1 MASPATE
8 VAILPLSPGATIEDA
23 SSSAGKT
30 WKSIVDT
37 LLAQEG
43 CQHVY
48 WGRQVEARN
57 TVDLFIDWD
66 SVGSHKQFM
75 ATPVYEPFVHKFS
88 LICDGEITVYHAHF
102 TPHTPSSALSRIP
115 QPSTEY
121 ITFYFPSNLSDRD
134 RSSWD
139 QVFSKFTQTLA
150 RHADGFNAFA
160 SGWVVEELYDE
171 AVMGTAAVFA
181 AVFEWNSVESH
192 NKYRETKEFKESIIG
207 LRNASKARYMHHVTF
222 QTG

>member
-1 MASPATE
+1 MASLATE
-8 VAILPLSPGATIEDA
+8 VATLPLSPRATIEDA

-37 LLAQEG
+37 ILAQEG

-48 WGRQVEARN
+48 WGRQVETPN
-57 TVDLFIDWD
+57 TLDLFIDWD
-66 SVGSHKQFM
+66 SVGSHKKFM
-75 ATPVYEPFVHKFS
+75 AAPTYGPFIDKFS
-88 LICDGEITVYHAHF
+88 SILDGEITLYHAHF
-102 TPHTPSSALSRIP
+102 TPHTPSSALSRTP
-115 QPSTEY
+115 QSTTEY
-121 ITFYFPSNLSDRD
+121 ITFYFPSNLSEHDI
-134 RSSWD
+134 SSWD
-139 QVFSKFTQTLA
+139 QVFSKFTQTLT
-150 RHADGFNAFA
+150 RHADGFIAFA

-171 AVMGTAAVFA
+171 AVMGNAAVFA